1 MRIEALDYFLEI
13 ARTQSFTCASRNLF
27 ISQQGLS
34 KAIAALE
41 REIGAPLF
49 QRKGKRVELTNSG
62 QAIFPYARDI
72 VEGSARLR
80 SAVAKD
86 VAGRS
91 RTSFTGLRIAASPF
105 VCNSMFNLLE
115 EEMEEFHLSNCAIRE
130 IDYPEI
136 VEFACGEGLA
146 LCNFRVEDLPAV
158 LGQEDVEFIPLF
170 SIDLVVLASRALVSP
185 NVKEITPPRLASLP
199 LAYYNEQILNCV
211 VSKAIG
217 LANCDSRD
225 PILHTSNYSKI
236 LSLVR
241 EGKAATFS
249 DSFSSSIVKRSEG
262 IISIPMNPKVNL
274 AVGFL
279 VGANV
284 NKSGAEYA
292 YIAQF
297 DTMLKLRHGPYLR
310 KNRVSMR

>member
-1 MRIEALDYFLEI
+1 
-13 ARTQSFTCASRNLF
+13 
-27 ISQQGLS
+27 
-34 KAIAALE
+34 
-41 REIGAPLF
+41 
-49 QRKGKRVELTNSG
+49 
-62 QAIFPYARDI
+62 
-72 VEGSARLR
+72 
-80 SAVAKD
+80 
-86 VAGRS
+86 
-91 RTSFTGLRIAASPF
+91 
-105 VCNSMFNLLE
+105 MFNLLE

-158 LGQEDVEFIPLF
+158 LGQEDIEFIPLF

-199 LAYYNEQILNCV
+199 LAYYNERILNCV
-211 VSKAIG
+211 VSKAIE

-249 DSFSSSIVKRSEG
+249 DSFSSSIVKRNEG